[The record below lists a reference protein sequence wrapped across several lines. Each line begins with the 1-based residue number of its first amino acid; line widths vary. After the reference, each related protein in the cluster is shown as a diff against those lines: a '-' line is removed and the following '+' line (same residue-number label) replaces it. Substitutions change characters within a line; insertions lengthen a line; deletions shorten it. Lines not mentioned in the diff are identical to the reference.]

1 MRKAYPSDLTDEP
14 WAVLGPLIP
23 AAKHGGAPRSVD
35 VREVV
40 NTLL

>member
-1 MRKAYPSDLTDEP
+1 MRQAYPSDLTDEP
-14 WAVLGPLIP
+14 GDIRGPLLPP
-23 AAKHGGAPRSVD
+23 ARHGGAPRTVD